1 MFDKEEAENTEK
13 PIPTEFILIFLMS
26 FLILI
31 EAIKGHA
38 GKLGICSHSV
48 YSFLWMHQIYK
59 ILSNLILK
67 LSFLLSHRKQNQS
80 GPVGKGLDIG
90 WEHCDVAPDF
100 LIDSFLC

>member
-1 MFDKEEAENTEK
+1 MFDKEEAENTET

-48 YSFLWMHQIYK
+48 YSFL
-59 ILSNLILK
+59 
-67 LSFLLSHRKQNQS
+67 
-80 GPVGKGLDIG
+80 
-90 WEHCDVAPDF
+90 
-100 LIDSFLC
+100 